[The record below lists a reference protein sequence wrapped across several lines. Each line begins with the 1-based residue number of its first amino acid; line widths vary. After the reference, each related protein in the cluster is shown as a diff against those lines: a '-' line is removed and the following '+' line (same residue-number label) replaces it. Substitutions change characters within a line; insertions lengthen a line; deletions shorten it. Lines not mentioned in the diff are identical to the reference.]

1 MLDIKEE
8 RDTLKYIT
16 DNIEEKYNLPLDNVV
31 VVQDDK
37 LFGIALDINGTVKE
51 FDLEKNG
58 HQSIDDCDV
67 LYHFKNSTT
76 PMKFIK
82 LV

>member
-16 DNIEEKYNLPLDNVV
+16 DNIEERYNLPLDNVV
-31 VVQDDK
+31 VTQDDK

-58 HQSIDDCDV
+58 HQSINDCDM
-67 LYHFKNSTT
+67 LYRFKNSTT

>member
-16 DNIEEKYNLPLDNVV
+16 DNIEERYDQPLDHVV
-31 VVQDDK
+31 VTQDDK
-37 LFGIALDINGTVKE
+37 LFDVTLDINGTVKGFE
-51 FDLEKNG
+51 LEKNG

-76 PMKFIK
+76 PIKFIK

>member
-8 RDTLKYIT
+8 RDTIKYIT
-16 DNIEEKYNLPLDNVV
+16 DNIEERYDSPLDNVV
-31 VVQDDK
+31 ITQDDK
-37 LFGIALDINGTVKE
+37 LFDITLDINGSVE
-51 FDLEKNG
+51 GFMLEKNG
-58 HQSIDDCDV
+58 HQSIDNCDV

>member
-8 RDTLKYIT
+8 RDTIKYIT
-16 DNIEEKYNLPLDNVV
+16 DSIEERCDAPLDNVI

-37 LFGIALDINGTVKE
+37 LFGIALDIDGTVKE

-58 HQSIDDCDV
+58 HQSINDCDV

-76 PMKFIK
+76 PIKFVK
-82 LV
+82 LM

>member
-16 DNIEEKYNLPLDNVV
+16 DNIEERYNSALDNVV

>member
-8 RDTLKYIT
+8 RDTIKYIT
-16 DNIEEKYNLPLDNVV
+16 DNIEERYDVPLDNVV

-37 LFGIALDINGTVKE
+37 IFGIALDINGGVKE
-51 FDLEKNG
+51 FNLEKNG
-58 HQSIDDCDV
+58 HRSINDCDV
-67 LYHFKNSTT
+67 LYHFKITTT
-76 PMKFIK
+76 PTHFVK

>member
-1 MLDIKEE
+1 MLNLKEE

-16 DNIEEKYNLPLDNVV
+16 NNIEKRYNVPLDNVV

-37 LFGIALDINGTVKE
+37 LFGIALDINGGVKE
-51 FDLEKNG
+51 FNLEKKD
-58 HQSIDDCDV
+58 HKSIDDCDV

-76 PMKFIK
+76 PIKFVK